1 MAEYYY
7 EINDSF
13 VEQWGSK
20 YITVSPSSV
29 FGLSMHA
36 ERVWREDES
45 GIRYIKNRIEDPKTA
60 HVDLQE
66 FMWVK
71 LSSKHVGK

>member
-1 MAEYYY
+1 VAEYYY

-20 YITVSPSSV
+20 YITVSPRSV
-29 FGLSMHA
+29 FGLAMHA
-36 ERVWREDES
+36 ERVWLEDDT
-45 GIRYIKNRIEDPKTA
+45 GIRYVKNRVENPKTA
-60 HVDLQE
+60 QVDLQE

-71 LSSKHVGK
+71 LSSKNINR